1 MPKKEIICALWEGG
15 EFFVYE
21 KALCPFFQSIQI
33 RSVLSKMSKKEICI
47 GLENKKKSLQTHCN
61 SVANILQTFK
71 TLLPVLPFHFI
82 WRPRKHI
89 EANISRPLSIHQIQ
103 WRYFGNQKY
112 FRQKKSRFF
121 TNFLFDANFSIRSH
135 PAWPDLTD
143 HHFIKLGLEKK
154 KNYKYFCEMLKTT
167 WKQ

>member
-1 MPKKEIICALWEGG
+1 M
-15 EFFVYE
+15 
-21 KALCPFFQSIQI
+21 
-33 RSVLSKMSKKEICI
+33 
-47 GLENKKKSLQTHCN
+47 QTHCN

-103 WRYFGNQKY
+103 WRYFGNQNY
-112 FRQKKSRFF
+112 FRQKKSSFF

-154 KNYKYFCEMLKTT
+154 TT
-167 WKQ
+167 NISVKCWKQHENNKWNTKVISKILFAALIMSEIGASMML